1 MQMLNEIYI
10 AFLEEVN
17 LAKNTNS
24 LYQSLLKAI
33 SSIFRDFRL
42 QIWER
47 VNDETGYSI
56 IVDLAE
62 NKESS
67 MLRFKVKQFPE
78 SFKRTI
84 KKDSIREAQINDE
97 LLNKLNIFYGIF
109 LGLSLQESTNAF
121 IVIALEKE
129 PKELSQ
135 NEIDFLEKIRTH
147 FEKALKKETLLG
159 KKNDDSK
166 RLLIQNENLREQ
178 DRLRTNFINN
188 ISHEFRTPLSSILGF
203 SKMLVTKNSL
213 NDSAKEIAQQIQSAA
228 GRLSSLVTDFLQ
240 INRITTEGWLAH
252 FEPCDIG
259 EIIKSSAEEFSS
271 LNKTHKISYKVSDN
285 YPILKTDPKLIRQVT
300 DNLISNAI
308 KYSPS
313 GSIIKITLE
322 VSDNKKEILVT
333 VTDEGIGITR
343 DEMPKIFN
351 RLYQSSSPEVQK
363 TPGSGLGLTICREIM
378 IGLGGKI
385 HAESESG
392 KGSKFTFT
400 LPVS

>member
-24 LYQSLLKAI
+24 LYQSLFKAV

-47 VNDETGYSI
+47 VNNETGYSI

-67 MLRFKVKQFPE
+67 MLKFKIKQFPE

-109 LGLSLQESTNAF
+109 LGLSLQEPTNAF
-121 IVIALEKE
+121 VVIALEKE

-135 NEIDFLEKIRTH
+135 DEIDFLEKIRTH

-166 RLLIQNENLREQ
+166 RLLMQNENLREQ

-203 SKMLVTKNSL
+203 SKMLTTKNSL

-271 LNKTHKISYKVSDN
+271 LNKTHEISYKISDN
-285 YPILKTDPKLIRQVT
+285 YPILKTDPKLVRQVT

-351 RLYQSSSPEVQK
+351 RLYRSSSPEVQK
-363 TPGSGLGLTICREIM
+363 TPGSGLGLTICREII

-400 LPVS
+400 LPVN

>member
-1 MQMLNEIYI
+1 MQMLNEVYI

-17 LAKNTNS
+17 LAKDINS
-24 LYQSLLKAI
+24 LYQSLFKAV
-33 SSIFRDFRL
+33 SSVFRDFRL
-42 QIWER
+42 QIWESID
-47 VNDETGYSI
+47 DETGYSI
-56 IVDLAE
+56 IVDLTE

-67 MLRFKVKQFPE
+67 MLKFRVKQFPE

-84 KKDSIREAQINDE
+84 KKDFIQEAQINDE

-121 IVIALEKE
+121 IVIALEKK

-135 NEIDFLEKIRTH
+135 NEIDFFEKLRIH

-166 RLLIQNENLREQ
+166 RLLMQNENLREQ

-213 NDSAKEIAQQIQSAA
+213 NDSTKEIAQQIQHAA
-228 GRLSSLVTDFLQ
+228 GRLSSLITDFLQ

-259 EIIKSSAEEFSS
+259 EIIKSSVEEFSS
-271 LNKTHKISYKVSDN
+271 LNKAYKISYKVSDN
-285 YPILKTDPKLIRQVT
+285 YPILKTDPKLVRQVT

-343 DEMPKIFN
+343 DEIPKIFN
-351 RLYQSSSPEVQK
+351 RLYRSSSPEVQK
-363 TPGSGLGLTICREIM
+363 TPGSGLGLTICREII

-400 LPVS
+400 LPVN